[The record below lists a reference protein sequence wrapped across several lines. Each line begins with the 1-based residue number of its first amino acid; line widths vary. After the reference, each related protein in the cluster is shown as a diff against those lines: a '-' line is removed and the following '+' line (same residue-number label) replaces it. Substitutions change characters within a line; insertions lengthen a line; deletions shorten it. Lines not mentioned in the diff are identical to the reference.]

1 MDIFQIFVLEDS
13 VSCCFSRKMAGY
25 AVNKLKN
32 IRNTKSDEY
41 WYSFTKNFLLWKGI
55 PVSIWLELND
65 LTLTAGKNI
74 DRIVKETKI
83 NHEHVRWEIFNKK

>member
-1 MDIFQIFVLEDS
+1 
-13 VSCCFSRKMAGY
+13 MASY

-32 IRNTKSDEY
+32 IRNTKSDEC
-41 WYSFTKNFLLWKGI
+41 WYGFTKNLLLWEGI
-55 PVSIWLELND
+55 SMPIWLELND

-83 NHEHVRWEIFNKK
+83 NNEHVRWEIFDKK